1 MSMNEYELSLVKDA
15 KKGKR
20 KALKQL
26 IESYHDHLVGIVERE
41 LHSRDQAE
49 KIIKYVKK
57 KAKIETM
64 LLRDPM
70 GFEQMIEKLTIA
82 ECANYSRGSDH
93 NFQPVTPDYSGRGN
107 ERPQM
112 PMDRWKQ
119 DAYRPAGAP
128 QRPGSAYPSM
138 QNRTPEAVR
147 SGSAAPNNAPSAAPF
162 RPAAQNNAPAAPFRP
177 AAQNNAPAAPFRP
190 AAQNNAPAAP
200 FRPAAQNNA
209 PAAPFRPAAQNNAAN
224 VSPFRPVTQNNG
236 VAAPADRAVQNRE
249 WHANNRFE
257 QSDTIPGVKPAHRA
271 PEPNRNRAS
280 ANPIEFRSVNMGN
293 ATPRVNVPPTPVQNT
308 PQQSNDRNGQD
319 LSRPIQQNPWRAP
332 LQQVEDNSKTELLVE
347 EPKADTPIPPD
358 DSFRGDA
365 KTELLTEEPKA
376 EEKAASDNQTGDAKT
391 TLLTEEPKAEEKTAP
406 DNQTGDAKTTL
417 LTEEPKAE
425 EKTASDNQ
433 SGEAKT
439 TLLTEEPKA
448 EEKSSPDIQSGEA
461 KTELL
466 TEELKTEL
474 PQEEPKTELLAEH
487 PDKTP
492 FVEPKTE
499 LLPEAKT
506 ERMPQPQTDPAP
518 EPKTVPDGELL
529 FKPDQDQHPAAA
541 KAPEPPVHL
550 NAPKVGLLVCVKGEN
565 AGENFSLYAGRNRV
579 GVSGYCDVQIKDA
592 SLTEDYNFEIIYD
605 EKRESFSLLPGKL
618 SSRLFVNDNYVDS
631 AVFIQ
636 SHDTLR
642 TGNSAFLLV
651 SFQ

>member
-49 KIIKYVKK
+49 KIIKNVKK

-112 PMDRWKQ
+112 PMDQWKQ

-138 QNRTPEAVR
+138 QNRTPGAAR

-200 FRPAAQNNA
+200 FRPV
-209 PAAPFRPAAQNNAAN
+209 AQNNAAN

-236 VAAPADRAVQNRE
+236 VAVPADRAVQNRE

-257 QSDTIPGVKPAHRA
+257 QSDTTPGVKPAHRV

-376 EEKAASDNQTGDAKT
+376 EEKI
-391 TLLTEEPKAEEKTAP
+391 AP
-406 DNQTGDAKTTL
+406 
-417 LTEEPKAE
+417 
-425 EKTASDNQ
+425 DNQ

-448 EEKSSPDIQSGEA
+448 EEKTAPDIQSGEA

-466 TEELKTEL
+466 TEELKSEL

-506 ERMPQPQTDPAP
+506 ERMPQPQSDPIP

-541 KAPEPPVHL
+541 KAPEPPVRF

>member
-49 KIIKYVKK
+49 KIIKNVKK

-82 ECANYSRGSDH
+82 ECANYSRGSDYH
-93 NFQPVTPDYSGRGN
+93 HRPAAPDFPGKGN

-147 SGSAAPNNAPSAAPF
+147 SGSAAQNNAPAAPF

-236 VAAPADRAVQNRE
+236 VAMSADRAVQQRE

-257 QSDTIPGVKPAHRA
+257 QSDTTPGVKPAHRA

-347 EPKADTPIPPD
+347 EPKADTPTPPD

-365 KTELLTEEPKA
+365 KTELLTEEPKE
-376 EEKAASDNQTGDAKT
+376 EEKAAPDNQTGDAKT

-425 EKTASDNQ
+425 EKTAPDNQ
-433 SGEAKT
+433 T
-439 TLLTEEPKA
+439 
-448 EEKSSPDIQSGEA
+448 GEA

-466 TEELKTEL
+466 TEELKSEL

-499 LLPEAKT
+499 LLPETKT

-529 FKPDQDQHPAAA
+529 FKPDQDQHPAEA

-565 AGENFSLYAGRNRV
+565 AGENFSLYTGRNRV

>member
-49 KIIKYVKK
+49 KIIKNVKK

-82 ECANYSRGSDH
+82 ECANYSRGSDYNH
-93 NFQPVTPDYSGRGN
+93 RPAAPDFPGKGN

-128 QRPGSAYPSM
+128 QRPGSAYPPM
-138 QNRTPEAVR
+138 QNHTPEAVR

-177 AAQNNAPAAPFRP
+177 AAQNNA
-190 AAQNNAPAAP
+190 
-200 FRPAAQNNA
+200 
-209 PAAPFRPAAQNNAAN
+209 AN

-236 VAAPADRAVQNRE
+236 VAVPADRAVQNRE

-257 QSDTIPGVKPAHRA
+257 QSDTTPGVKPAHRA
-271 PEPNRNRAS
+271 PEPNHNRAS

-365 KTELLTEEPKA
+365 KTELLTAEPKA
-376 EEKAASDNQTGDAKT
+376 EEKI
-391 TLLTEEPKAEEKTAP
+391 AP
-406 DNQTGDAKTTL
+406 
-417 LTEEPKAE
+417 
-425 EKTASDNQ
+425 DNQ

-448 EEKSSPDIQSGEA
+448 EEKTAPDIQSGEA

-466 TEELKTEL
+466 TEELKSEL

>member
-1 MSMNEYELSLVKDA
+1 MSMNEYELSLVTDA

-49 KIIKYVKK
+49 KIIKNVKK

-112 PMDRWKQ
+112 PMDRWEQ
-119 DAYRPAGAP
+119 TAYRPAGAP

-177 AAQNNAPAAPFRP
+177 AAQNNA
-190 AAQNNAPAAP
+190 
-200 FRPAAQNNA
+200 
-209 PAAPFRPAAQNNAAN
+209 AN

-236 VAAPADRAVQNRE
+236 VAVPADRAVQNRE

-257 QSDTIPGVKPAHRA
+257 QSDTTPGVKPAHRA

-332 LQQVEDNSKTELLVE
+332 LQQVEDNSKE

-365 KTELLTEEPKA
+365 KTE
-376 EEKAASDNQTGDAKT
+376 
-391 TLLTEEPKAEEKTAP
+391 
-406 DNQTGDAKTTL
+406 L

-448 EEKSSPDIQSGEA
+448 EEKAAPDNQSGEAKTTLLTEEPKAEEKIAPDIQSGEA

-466 TEELKTEL
+466 TEELKSEL

-499 LLPEAKT
+499 LLPETKT

-565 AGENFSLYAGRNRV
+565 AGENFSLYTGRNRV

>member
-1 MSMNEYELSLVKDA
+1 M
-15 KKGKR
+15 
-20 KALKQL
+20 
-26 IESYHDHLVGIVERE
+26 
-41 LHSRDQAE
+41 
-49 KIIKYVKK
+49 
-57 KAKIETM
+57 
-64 LLRDPM
+64 
-70 GFEQMIEKLTIA
+70 
-82 ECANYSRGSDH
+82 
-93 NFQPVTPDYSGRGN
+93 
-107 ERPQM
+107 
-112 PMDRWKQ
+112 
-119 DAYRPAGAP
+119 
-128 QRPGSAYPSM
+128 
-138 QNRTPEAVR
+138 R
-147 SGSAAPNNAPSAAPF
+147 SGSAAPNNAPS
-162 RPAAQNNAPAAPFRP
+162 
-177 AAQNNAPAAPFRP
+177 
-190 AAQNNAPAAP
+190 AAP

-236 VAAPADRAVQNRE
+236 VAMPADNAVQNRE

-257 QSDTIPGVKPAHRA
+257 QSDTTPGVKPAHRA
-271 PEPNRNRAS
+271 PETNRNRAS

-319 LSRPIQQNPWRAP
+319 LSRPIQQNPCRAP

-365 KTELLTEEPKA
+365 KTELLTEEPNVEVKA
-376 EEKAASDNQTGDAKT
+376 
-391 TLLTEEPKAEEKTAP
+391 AP

-417 LTEEPKAE
+417 LTEEPKAK
-425 EKTASDNQ
+425 EKTA
-433 SGEAKT
+433 
-439 TLLTEEPKA
+439 
-448 EEKSSPDIQSGEA
+448 PDIQSGEA

-466 TEELKTEL
+466 TEELKSEL

-499 LLPEAKT
+499 LLPETKT

-529 FKPDQDQHPAAA
+529 FKPDQDQHPAEA

-565 AGENFSLYAGRNRV
+565 AGENFSLYTGRNRV

>member
-49 KIIKYVKK
+49 KIIKNVKK

-82 ECANYSRGSDH
+82 ECANYSRGSDYH
-93 NFQPVTPDYSGRGN
+93 HRPAAPDYSGRGN

-112 PMDRWKQ
+112 PMDRWEQ

-138 QNRTPEAVR
+138 QNRTPEAAR

-200 FRPAAQNNA
+200 FRPV
-209 PAAPFRPAAQNNAAN
+209 AQNNAAN

-236 VAAPADRAVQNRE
+236 VAVPADRAVQNRE

-257 QSDTIPGVKPAHRA
+257 QSDTTPGVKPAHRA

-376 EEKAASDNQTGDAKT
+376 EEK
-391 TLLTEEPKAEEKTAP
+391 TAP
-406 DNQTGDAKTTL
+406 DN
-417 LTEEPKAE
+417 
-425 EKTASDNQ
+425 
-433 SGEAKT
+433 
-439 TLLTEEPKA
+439 
-448 EEKSSPDIQSGEA
+448 QSGEA

-466 TEELKTEL
+466 TEELKSEL
-474 PQEEPKTELLAEH
+474 PQEEPKTELLAEN
-487 PDKTP
+487 PNKTP

-506 ERMPQPQTDPAP
+506 ERMPQPQTDPIP

>member
-49 KIIKYVKK
+49 KIIKNVKK

-82 ECANYSRGSDH
+82 ECANYSRGSDYH
-93 NFQPVTPDYSGRGN
+93 HRPAAPDFPGKGN

-147 SGSAAPNNAPSAAPF
+147 SGS
-162 RPAAQNNAPAAPFRP
+162 

-236 VAAPADRAVQNRE
+236 VAMSADRAVQQRE

-257 QSDTIPGVKPAHRA
+257 QSDTTPGVKPAHRA

-347 EPKADTPIPPD
+347 EPKADTPTPPD

-365 KTELLTEEPKA
+365 KTELLTEEPKE
-376 EEKAASDNQTGDAKT
+376 EEKA
-391 TLLTEEPKAEEKTAP
+391 AP
-406 DNQTGDAKTTL
+406 DNQTGDAKT
-417 LTEEPKAE
+417 
-425 EKTASDNQ
+425 
-433 SGEAKT
+433 
-439 TLLTEEPKA
+439 
-448 EEKSSPDIQSGEA
+448 
-461 KTELL
+461 ELL
-466 TEELKTEL
+466 TEELKSEL

-499 LLPEAKT
+499 LLPETKT

-529 FKPDQDQHPAAA
+529 FKPDQDQHPAEA

-565 AGENFSLYAGRNRV
+565 AGENFSLYTGRNRV

>member
-1 MSMNEYELSLVKDA
+1 MSMNEYELSLVTDA

-49 KIIKYVKK
+49 KIIKNVKK

-93 NFQPVTPDYSGRGN
+93 HHRPAAPDFPGKGN

-112 PMDRWKQ
+112 PMDRWEQ

-138 QNRTPEAVR
+138 QNHTPEAVR

-190 AAQNNAPAAP
+190 AAQNNA
-200 FRPAAQNNA
+200 
-209 PAAPFRPAAQNNAAN
+209 AN

-236 VAAPADRAVQNRE
+236 VAVPADRAVQNRE

-257 QSDTIPGVKPAHRA
+257 QSDTTSGVKPAHRA

-376 EEKAASDNQTGDAKT
+376 EEK
-391 TLLTEEPKAEEKTAP
+391 TAP

-425 EKTASDNQ
+425 ERIA
-433 SGEAKT
+433 
-439 TLLTEEPKA
+439 
-448 EEKSSPDIQSGEA
+448 PDIQSGEA

-466 TEELKTEL
+466 TEELKSEL

-499 LLPEAKT
+499 LLPETKT

>member
-49 KIIKYVKK
+49 KIIKNVKK

-64 LLRDPM
+64 LLREPM

-82 ECANYSRGSDH
+82 ECANYSRGSDYNH
-93 NFQPVTPDYSGRGN
+93 RPVTPDYSGRGN

-209 PAAPFRPAAQNNAAN
+209 AN

-236 VAAPADRAVQNRE
+236 VAVPADRAVQNRE

-257 QSDTIPGVKPAHRA
+257 QSDTIPGVKPAHCA

-293 ATPRVNVPPTPVQNT
+293 ATPQVNVPPTPVQNT

-376 EEKAASDNQTGDAKT
+376 EEK
-391 TLLTEEPKAEEKTAP
+391 TAP

-425 EKTASDNQ
+425 ERIA
-433 SGEAKT
+433 
-439 TLLTEEPKA
+439 
-448 EEKSSPDIQSGEA
+448 PDIQSGEA

-466 TEELKTEL
+466 TEELESEL

-506 ERMPQPQTDPAP
+506 ERMPQPQSDPIP

-565 AGENFSLYAGRNRV
+565 AGENFSLYTGRNRV

>member
-49 KIIKYVKK
+49 KIIKNVKK

-82 ECANYSRGSDH
+82 ECANYSRGSDYH
-93 NFQPVTPDYSGRGN
+93 HRPAAPDYSGRGN

-112 PMDRWKQ
+112 PMDRWEQ

-177 AAQNNAPAAPFRP
+177 AAQNNA
-190 AAQNNAPAAP
+190 
-200 FRPAAQNNA
+200 
-209 PAAPFRPAAQNNAAN
+209 AN

-236 VAAPADRAVQNRE
+236 VAVPADRAVQNRE

-257 QSDTIPGVKPAHRA
+257 QSDTTPGVKPAHRA

-376 EEKAASDNQTGDAKT
+376 EEKAAPDNQTGDVKT

-406 DNQTGDAKTTL
+406 DNQ
-417 LTEEPKAE
+417 
-425 EKTASDNQ
+425 
-433 SGEAKT
+433 
-439 TLLTEEPKA
+439 
-448 EEKSSPDIQSGEA
+448 SGEA

-466 TEELKTEL
+466 TEELKSEL
-474 PQEEPKTELLAEH
+474 PQEEPKTELLAEN
-487 PDKTP
+487 PNKTP

-499 LLPEAKT
+499 LLPETKT
-506 ERMPQPQTDPAP
+506 ERMPQPQTDPIP

>member
-49 KIIKYVKK
+49 KIIKNVKK

-70 GFEQMIEKLTIA
+70 GFEQMNEKLTIA
-82 ECANYSRGSDH
+82 ECANYSRGSDYH
-93 NFQPVTPDYSGRGN
+93 HRPVTPDYSGRGN
-107 ERPQM
+107 EWPQM

-119 DAYRPAGAP
+119 DAYRPADAP

-190 AAQNNAPAAP
+190 
-200 FRPAAQNNA
+200 
-209 PAAPFRPAAQNNAAN
+209 
-224 VSPFRPVTQNNG
+224 VTQNNG
-236 VAAPADRAVQNRE
+236 VAVPADRAVQNRE

-257 QSDTIPGVKPAHRA
+257 QNGNTPDVKLAHRV
-271 PEPNRNRAS
+271 PEPNHNRAS

-319 LSRPIQQNPWRAP
+319 LSQPIQQNPWRAP

-347 EPKADTPIPPD
+347 EPKADTTIPPD

-365 KTELLTEEPKA
+365 KTELLTEEPNV
-376 EEKAASDNQTGDAKT
+376 EVKAAPDNQTGDAKT

-425 EKTASDNQ
+425 EKIA
-433 SGEAKT
+433 
-439 TLLTEEPKA
+439 
-448 EEKSSPDIQSGEA
+448 PDIQSGEA

-466 TEELKTEL
+466 TEELKSEL

-487 PDKTP
+487 PNKTP

-499 LLPEAKT
+499 LLPETKT

-565 AGENFSLYAGRNRV
+565 AGENFSLYTGRNRV

>member
-49 KIIKYVKK
+49 KIIKNVKK

-82 ECANYSRGSDH
+82 ECANYSRGSDYH
-93 NFQPVTPDYSGRGN
+93 HRPAAPDYSGRGN

-112 PMDRWKQ
+112 PMDRWEQ

-138 QNRTPEAVR
+138 QNRTPEAAR

-190 AAQNNAPAAP
+190 V
-200 FRPAAQNNA
+200 
-209 PAAPFRPAAQNNAAN
+209 AQNNAAN

-236 VAAPADRAVQNRE
+236 VAVPADRAVQNRE

-257 QSDTIPGVKPAHRA
+257 QSDTTPGVKPAHRA

-376 EEKAASDNQTGDAKT
+376 EEKAAPDNQTGDVKT

-406 DNQTGDAKTTL
+406 DNQ
-417 LTEEPKAE
+417 
-425 EKTASDNQ
+425 
-433 SGEAKT
+433 
-439 TLLTEEPKA
+439 
-448 EEKSSPDIQSGEA
+448 SGEA

-466 TEELKTEL
+466 TEELKSEL
-474 PQEEPKTELLAEH
+474 PQEEPKTELLAEN
-487 PDKTP
+487 PNKTP

-506 ERMPQPQTDPAP
+506 ERMPQPQTDPIP